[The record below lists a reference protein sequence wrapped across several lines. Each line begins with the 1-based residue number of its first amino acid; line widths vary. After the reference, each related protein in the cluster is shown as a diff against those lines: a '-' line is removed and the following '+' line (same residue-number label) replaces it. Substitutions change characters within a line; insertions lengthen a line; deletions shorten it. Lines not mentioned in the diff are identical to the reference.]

1 MVRPLSFHCRGHRF
15 DPWSGTKISHASRHS
30 RKKEKKDH
38 TSQVVLQPFHTT
50 QLDPLS
56 SPYCNVCVGFILG
69 RCHNLLCVLLRDIR
83 KICSCVFIK
92 SKTIFI
98 FFFFNLL
105 CILFLA
111 VLGLC
116 CCANA
121 FSGCGELGLLLSCGA
136 RTCGFFPDQESNQHH
151 WTTGEVQGRI

>member
-30 RKKEKKDH
+30 QKKEKKDH

-83 KICSCVFIK
+83 KICSCVFFK

-98 FFFFNLL
+98 LFFLIYYVFYFWL
-105 CILFLA
+105 CWVFVA
-111 VLGLC
+111 VQM
-116 CCANA
+116 
-121 FSGCGELGLLLSCGA
+121 LSLVVV
-136 RTCGFFPDQESNQHH
+136 S
-151 WTTGEVQGRI
+151 